1 LKNTIAYILRF
12 YLFWWLLFLAGKIFF
27 LLINYTEISDWK
39 NFHQYV
45 INGFRLDIS
54 MISYLVIIPLIWS
67 ILFNA
72 HQKIPNLILKLFLG
86 ILLFAVVVIYATDPY
101 FYYYWG
107 QKANVGV
114 FAFIKKETAGFL
126 SIEWKHYFGAFAFF
140 FIFIF
145 WGFKKIHLLSTHYR
159 LKWWTV
165 FLALPFIFIVLRGG
179 LSNVPISVSSAYFSS
194 NNLWNNAA
202 VNPVWNALAE
212 IVNDNTQKD
221 FQLIPD
227 EEATD
232 LMAELDS
239 KFEPIPYQS
248 LIHFTPGKTN
258 VVLIVLESFT
268 GKLSGFLQDTPFS
281 AMPNLDQLMREG
293 IAFTNAYA
301 SSFRSDK
308 GLTALISGF
317 PSLSNQ
323 TLTDHATE
331 LSRQA
336 NIFDIFNQKG
346 YHTSFYYGGNIEFA
360 NIKILFKDC
369 DLLAEQSYFKSK
381 DKNVWGVHDHI
392 TLDVFYQD
400 LIKRKQPFLSG
411 IFTLS
416 SHEPFDVPNYKKHS
430 EPLTNSVSYTDSCL
444 GIFLHQLK
452 ESKLWENTLVV
463 ISADHGTTLPN
474 RSALF
479 LPENFHIPILFSGGV
494 VKKDTIVETIVSQTD
509 VAATLSFFL
518 NQNNDFPFSQ
528 MMFRKNHRAFYT
540 YYNGLA
546 HLSDSCI
553 QIFDIPQQ
561 KYIPGF
567 ECSKPIEKA
576 YYQIS
581 QKDFFKIKN

>member
-1 LKNTIAYILRF
+1 MKKTILYILRF
-12 YLFWWLLFLAGKIFF
+12 CLFWWLLFLAGKIFF
-27 LLINYTEISDWK
+27 LLINATEIPDWK
-39 NFHQYV
+39 NFHQFI

-67 ILFNA
+67 IFFNSR
-72 HQKIPNLILKLFLG
+72 QKVPNLILKVFLG
-86 ILLFAVVVIYATDPY
+86 IVLFAVVLVYATDPY

-114 FAFIKKETAGFL
+114 FAFIRKETAGFL
-126 SIEWKHYFGAFAFF
+126 SIEWMHYFGAFAFF
-140 FIFIF
+140 SIFIF
-145 WGFKKIHLLSTHYR
+145 LGIKKIHLITTKYQ

-165 FLALPFIFIVLRGG
+165 LMALPIIFIVLRGG
-179 LSNVPISVSSAYFSS
+179 ISNVPISVSNAYFSP
-194 NNLWNNAA
+194 NNLWNSTA

-212 IVNDNTQKD
+212 IVNDNTEKD
-221 FQLIPD
+221 FRLIAD
-227 EEATD
+227 EEAAD

-239 KFEPIPYQS
+239 KFNPIPYKS
-248 LIHFTPGKTN
+248 LVHFNPRKTN
-258 VVLIVLESFT
+258 VILIVLESFT
-268 GKLSGFLQDTPFS
+268 AKLSGFLQDSQFS

-293 IAFTNAYA
+293 ITFKNAYA

-308 GLTALISGF
+308 GLTALIAGF
-317 PSLSNQ
+317 PSLANQ
-323 TLTDHATE
+323 TLTDHALE
-331 LSRQA
+331 LSRQP
-336 NIFDIFNQKG
+336 NIFDIYNQED

-369 DLLAEQSYFKSK
+369 DLLADQSYFKSK

-392 TLDVFYQD
+392 TLNVFYQD
-400 LIKRKQPFLSG
+400 LIKRNQPFLSG

-416 SHEPFDVPNYKKHS
+416 SHEPFDVPNYKKYA
-430 EPLTNSVSYTDSCL
+430 EPLTNSISYTDSCL
-444 GIFLHQLK
+444 GIFMNQLK
-452 ESKLWENTLVV
+452 KSKLWKNTLVV

-494 VKKDTIVETIVSQTD
+494 IKKDTIIETVVSQTD
-509 VAATLSFFL
+509 VAATLSGL
-518 NQNNDFPFSQ
+518 LTQSNSFPYGQ
-528 MMFRKNHRAFYT
+528 MMFRKNNRAFYT

-553 QIFDIPQQ
+553 QIFDIPQR

-576 YYQIS
+576 YYQVS
-581 QKDFFKIKN
+581 QRNFFKIKH